1 MGAAE
6 AAEYVADRGRLAVY
20 IHWPFCRSK
29 CPYCDFNSHVREAV
43 DAARWRAA
51 LLREL
56 DHFAT
61 QLPGRLV
68 TSVFFGGGTPS
79 LMEPQIAAALIE
91 RIANHWSVAD
101 DLEVTLEANPTS
113 SEAANFRA
121 FRAAGVNRISLGVQ
135 ALDDA
140 ALRLLGRE
148 HDRAEATRAIAL
160 AQRVAPRTTFDLI
173 YARPGQTLAAWRAE
187 LDEALAIA
195 EGHLSLYQLTIEKG
209 TPFHALQRAGS
220 LALPPEDQAAA
231 FFEVT
236 QDVTE
241 RAGLAAYEISNHAAP
256 GQECRHNLSYWR
268 YEDYLGV
275 GPGAH
280 GRLSVARAG
289 GEPALRAIRNHAKPE
304 TWLEAVQRDSHG
316 NAETHALAR
325 DERVAEMLLMGLR
338 LGEGVS
344 LARFR
349 ARTGLSFERAVPPA
363 RLARLLEAGFLEMS
377 EGALRTTPKGRA
389 VLNTLLAELL
399 T

>member
-1 MGAAE
+1 
-6 AAEYVADRGRLAVY
+6 
-20 IHWPFCRSK
+20 
-29 CPYCDFNSHVREAV
+29 
-43 DAARWRAA
+43 
-51 LLREL
+51 
-56 DHFAT
+56 
-61 QLPGRLV
+61 
-68 TSVFFGGGTPS
+68 
-79 LMEPQIAAALIE
+79 
-91 RIANHWSVAD
+91 
-101 DLEVTLEANPTS
+101 
-113 SEAANFRA
+113 
-121 FRAAGVNRISLGVQ
+121 VNRISLGVQ

-236 QDVTE
+236 QHATE

-256 GQECRHNLSYWR
+256 GQQCRHNLSYWR

-280 GRLSVARAG
+280 GRLSVARPG
-289 GEPALRAIRNHAKPE
+289 GKPALMAIRNHAKPE

-325 DERVAEMLLMGLR
+325 GERVEEMLMMGLR

-349 ARTGLSFERAVPPA
+349 ARTGLSLERAVPPA
-363 RLARLLEAGFLEMS
+363 RLARLLEAGFLKMS
-377 EGALRTTPKGRA
+377 EGALRTTPKGRV

>member
-289 GEPALRAIRNHAKPE
+289 GEPALMAIRNHAKPE

-325 DERVAEMLLMGLR
+325 DERVEEMLMMGLR

-349 ARTGLSFERAVPPA
+349 ERTGLSFERAVPPA

>member
-195 EGHLSLYQLTIEKG
+195 EGHLSRYQLTIEKG

-289 GEPALRAIRNHAKPE
+289 GEPALMAIRNHAKPE

-325 DERVAEMLLMGLR
+325 DERVEEMLMMGLR

-349 ARTGLSFERAVPPA
+349 ERTGLSFERAVPPA
-363 RLARLLEAGFLEMS
+363 RLARLLEAGFLEMG